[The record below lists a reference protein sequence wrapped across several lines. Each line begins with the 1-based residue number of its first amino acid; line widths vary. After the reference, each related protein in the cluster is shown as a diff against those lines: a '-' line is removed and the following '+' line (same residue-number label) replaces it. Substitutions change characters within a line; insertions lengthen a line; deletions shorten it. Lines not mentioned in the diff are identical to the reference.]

1 MVDDENGMRIYNL
14 EGPSAIATAI
24 RRSASLTSIDLSC
37 NQIGP
42 DGGKAIGDA
51 TCDSA
56 SLTSIDLCDNFIGN
70 KGAKHITENIRT
82 SLTSIDLAC
91 NEICGNLNDDLDD
104 GLGSGYDEDG
114 TVGIVHAI
122 ASLTNIDLSRN
133 YLFVYGAQKI
143 AKAIAKSASLTQV
156 LAF

>member
-1 MVDDENGMRIYNL
+1 MQLDLTI
-14 EGPSAIATAI
+14 EGPNAIATAI
-24 RRSASLTSIDLSC
+24 RISTSLTSIDLSC
-37 NQIGP
+37 NYIGP

-51 TCDSA
+51 TCDSV
-56 SLTSIDLCDNFIGN
+56 SLTSIDLGDNFIGN
-70 KGAKHITENIRT
+70 KGTKHITENIRT
-82 SLTSIDLAC
+82 SLTSIGLAC
-91 NEICGNLNDDLDD
+91 NEICGNLNDLDD

-133 YLFVYGAQKI
+133 DLFVHGAQKI
-143 AKAIAKSASLTQV
+143 AQAIAKSASLTQV

>member
-1 MVDDENGMRIYNL
+1 MQLDLTI
-14 EGPSAIATAI
+14 EGPNAIATAI
-24 RRSASLTSIDLSC
+24 RISTSLTSIDLSC
-37 NQIGP
+37 NYIGP

-51 TCDSA
+51 TYDSA

-70 KGAKHITENIRT
+70 KGAKHITENVRT

-91 NEICGNLNDDLDD
+91 NEICGNLNDLD
-104 GLGSGYDEDG
+104 GYDEDEDG

>member
-1 MVDDENGMRIYNL
+1 MQLDLTI
-14 EGPSAIATAI
+14 EGPNAIATAI
-24 RRSASLTSIDLSC
+24 RISTSLTSIDLSC
-37 NQIGP
+37 NYIGP

-51 TCDSA
+51 TCDSV
-56 SLTSIDLCDNFIGN
+56 SLTSIDLGDNFIGN
-70 KGAKHITENIRT
+70 KGTKHITENIRT
-82 SLTSIDLAC
+82 SLTSIGLAC
-91 NEICGNLNDDLDD
+91 NEICGNLNDLND
-104 GLGSGYDEDG
+104 GDIYSGYDEDG